1 MIWRE
6 VAVKKCKHFKS
17 ENTTARL
24 ELSKKCDLMSG
35 NESESEST
43 TDESF
48 ALEIKLEKLEEQI
61 ISNASQQEELAH
73 ELERMQ
79 RRVEFN

>member
-1 MIWRE
+1 
-6 VAVKKCKHFKS
+6 
-17 ENTTARL
+17 
-24 ELSKKCDLMSG
+24 MSG